1 MKKQIEGLSNAAI
14 LRQKAEEQLKKQ
26 QSKTRSLSSETDL
39 LKLIHELEVHQI
51 ELEMQNM
58 ELLAAKE
65 KAIIAEEKYT
75 ELYDFAPSGYLS
87 LTKEGRITEL
97 NFAAAKMLGKERSQ
111 IIKSKF
117 ELFLSDNTRSVF
129 SLFLDMVFTSKTK
142 QTCEVTIATKSKLP
156 LYVNIE
162 GIVSQNDEL
171 CIMTMVDI
179 TKIRLAEIELN
190 NAKQHAEESDHLKS
204 AFLANMSHEIRT
216 PMNGILGFSELLK
229 DPKLEGEKQQ
239 KYIRIIEKSGKRMLN
254 IINDIIDISKIEA
267 GQMKVKIGES
277 NINKQIE
284 FIYTFFK
291 PEVEAKGIKFSCIN
305 NLPPKEVKIITDSEK
320 VYAILTNLLKN
331 AIKFTSEGSIEFACN
346 KKGEYLEFYVKDT
359 GEGIPAD
366 KQKCIFERFIQAD
379 IDDKMALQG
388 AGLGLAISKSYVEML
403 GGKIWVE
410 SEKGKGSIFYFT
422 LPFIREINKV
432 VGADYAIT
440 VENKENLKE
449 NLTVLI
455 VEDDETSG
463 LLISIMLEKIN
474 CTTSYARNGV
484 EAIEKCKENPDFDLI
499 LMDIKMPEMDGYEA
513 TRQIRQFNNKVI
525 IIAQTAHA
533 LAGDVEKAIKTGCNA
548 HLSKP
553 IEKKKLMSL
562 IQQYFIQ

>member
-51 ELEMQNM
+51 ELEMQNI
-58 ELLAAKE
+58 ELVAAKE

-97 NFAAAKMLGKERSQ
+97 NFAAAKMFGKERSQ

-156 LYVNIE
+156 LYANIE
-162 GIVSQNDEL
+162 GVVSQNDEF
-171 CIMTMVDI
+171 CIITMVDI
-179 TKIRLAEIELN
+179 TKIRLTEIHLKD
-190 NAKQHAEESDHLKS
+190 AKQHAEESDHLKS

-229 DPKLEGEKQQ
+229 DPKLEGETQQ
-239 KYIRIIEKSGKRMLN
+239 EYIRIIEKSGARMLN

-291 PEVEAKGIKFSCIN
+291 PEVEAKGIKFTCIN
-305 NLPPKEVKIITDSEK
+305 NLPPKEVKIITDREK
-320 VYAILTNLLKN
+320 VYAILTNLVKN

-359 GEGIPAD
+359 GEGIPTD
-366 KQKCIFERFIQAD
+366 KLEGIFERFIQAD
-379 IDDKMALQG
+379 IDDKKAFQG

-410 SEKGKGSIFYFT
+410 SEKGKGSVFYFT
-422 LPFIREINKV
+422 LPFISEINKV
-432 VGADYAIT
+432 VGSDYTIP

-449 NLTVLI
+449 NLEVLI

-474 CTTSYARNGV
+474 RG
-484 EAIEKCKENPDFDLI
+484 
-499 LMDIKMPEMDGYEA
+499 
-513 TRQIRQFNNKVI
+513 Q
-525 IIAQTAHA
+525 
-533 LAGDVEKAIKTGCNA
+533 
-548 HLSKP
+548 
-553 IEKKKLMSL
+553 
-562 IQQYFIQ
+562 